1 MKEIYIRITV
11 IVDFQINYVNNKVC
25 CEDRLVSTGTELTNG
40 LWVERQEIGKIFYKN
55 TEEIFILF

>member
-40 LWVERQEIGKIFYKN
+40 L
-55 TEEIFILF
+55 